1 MNKFTRDEQM
11 FGLNSHLSLGILN
24 SQIKKFRVSDDF
36 SVAQNIVLEPSKIT
50 PVVVRL
56 EKKLFPDMWI
66 LSTGMMKY
74 FELSMR
80 SCFAQSWIHILWN
93 FFDYMDAED
102 VYDLSQHWS
111 VDVQVSVINR
121 GLSNVEI
128 KQATP
133 FLRLYFRP
141 RGNSI
146 TGKDLYTIVK
156 EGKLKVEWSYGKTW
170 SLVGVNTPLVLEK
183 ITPDMIEDFAE
194 AKELTENEIDQAL
207 TLKLKLNGNVYIP
220 DNHKWILIESKKNLV
235 DILQPFDPNNPQH
248 LNHDFNIGETYYVD
262 FGEYFGA
269 IVYQGYDWSG
279 HHIISPLIDPWF
291 KGPIRTEI
299 VKGRE
304 WFNDF
309 IELHIYHKNW

>member
-1 MNKFTRDEQM
+1 MNKFTREDEM
-11 FGLNSHLSLGILN
+11 LGLNLYLSRGILD

-36 SVAQNIVLEPSKIT
+36 SVAQDVLLEPNEIT
-50 PVVVRL
+50 PVVVKL

-66 LSTGMMKY
+66 LFTGMMKH

-80 SCFAQSWIHILWN
+80 SCFAQSWIHIVWN

-102 VYDLSQHWS
+102 VYNLYQHWC
-111 VDVQVSVINR
+111 VDVEVSVINR
-121 GLSNVEI
+121 WLSDVEI
-128 KQATP
+128 KQSTL
-133 FLRLYFRP
+133 FLRLYFKP
-141 RGNSI
+141 SGKSI
-146 TGKDLYTIVK
+146 TGSNLYSIIK
-156 EGKLKVEWSYGKTW
+156 EWKLKIEWEYGETR
-170 SLVGVNTPLVLEK
+170 SLVGANMPDFDWE
-183 ITPDMIEDFAE
+183 ITAE
-194 AKELTENEIDQAL
+194 MLNEVCDTKELSEDNVHEAL

-235 DILQPFDPNNPQH
+235 DVLRPFDTNNPQH
-248 LNHDFNIGETYYVD
+248 LNHNFNIRETYYVD

-269 IVYQGYDWSG
+269 IIYQGYDWSG

-309 IELHIYHKNW
+309 IELHIYHKDG